1 MTDRVR
7 PAEVRDQ
14 EQIEQLKERI
24 HSIQGTLV
32 CNDDKTLTWRTESTA
47 SIPRKRKRKFVH
59 YSYGKYVEGT
69 SISFLIC
76 KFQTRNFYFFIENLV
91 KQLTTSVLRKY
102 APYVG
107 LITKEKSLDAYFMK
121 VEEVNLYTNLILA

>member
-7 PAEVRDQ
+7 PAEARDQ

-47 SIPRKRKRKFVH
+47 PIPRKRKRKFVH
-59 YSYGKYVEGT
+59 YSYGKYVEGYKYKFFDLQ
-69 SISFLIC
+69 ISN
-76 KFQTRNFYFFIENLV
+76 T
-91 KQLTTSVLRKY
+91 
-102 APYVG
+102 PYV
-107 LITKEKSLDAYFMK
+107 ISNFSLR
-121 VEEVNLYTNLILA
+121 T